1 MKSMPGDL
9 PLSASSPGLPSS
21 RPNELTQLRIT
32 GDLPSARQRLD
43 GTPTGAGQSTVTRG
57 RSRGKETETSQ
68 TRLSAMAVSLLLL
81 DETAGDLPVRD
92 SSPKRSVQDV
102 SATAHPTKAQGL
114 KTRMRASV
122 AWTRQQVSQMSQAE
136 LEDGFLRLHD
146 ENLVLKEFACK
157 QEDRIKRLGSK
168 LLRLTH
174 EQAGQQGQVVGPGAG
189 AGGIPGGAAG
199 AGMREHGPKARP
211 THTAPPRYSQHI
223 AEGAAA
229 HTEQIHVPPSPST
242 TEGTV
247 APESQLLV
255 LAELQPES
263 QRLAWG
269 REMDF
274 GEAPSQHQ
282 QALEHR
288 ATVRRNV
295 GLIRLQRLLQEQSCE
310 LAVSRGRFAELH
322 EAYESQLQQW
332 DQMSFPPAQDT
343 VTLYQALRR
352 QPPPPC
358 PWLSPSVLGPR
369 IPATG
374 GHAPLLSFFL
384 SLPHQKQEMVR
395 STSEA
400 LLGQVEELTLQLKA
414 ERQKARALESQK
426 QSISSLQGVLEEF
439 QERIR
444 HLEKERDLLKEDY
457 DALLESSLAHEQ
469 RRGDVSRLE
478 EQLSLVLAEK
488 QQLAEELAQE
498 RGSRL
503 QAGGKGRGRAPGRRG
518 GPGSWGCGPW
528 AKPQVGTRGQAVGR
542 DPGRHVTV
550 TRAGQA
556 ELQGVLMQA
565 ERDTRAH
572 EEKQQ
577 KMEQLLDLRGTRIHQ
592 LEDQLKVLAYGGQLR
607 VRPTECA
614 VAVEEEKTPL
624 LQSGESL
631 LELHVA
637 GAVLS
642 QAALQLLGEAEP
654 LTFCTYAFYDF
665 ETHCTPVVRGA
676 QPRYCF
682 TSQYV
687 VRAEPLFLQY
697 LQEAAAR
704 LNLHVATAA
713 DHRTLASCWLRFG
726 ERLGSGERVC
736 ATAVLHVH
744 TACALP
750 APPGPSGEDCGML
763 EYWMRLRP
771 KALGYFQACVPRA
784 RAAQRSRQQE
794 LEGGPELLW
803 NELQVQIRG
812 CAGLRGR
819 WLGSPPSP
827 YVMYRFFTFPDHD
840 TPIVP
845 SSSHPYF
852 GDLRTFPLRPTAQLN
867 RYLRL
872 ESLHV
877 YVFDDEDAEPGCY
890 LGKAQIPLL
899 PLARGHSITGDFVLT
914 DQARHPTGSVSL
926 SLEWKRPYLP
936 PGLAWANENQRTSPM
951 EQLLEN
957 GQAAQPS
964 QLPRGGRH
972 WAQPASRRDDLEGDT
987 DTAYNRFVSAG
998 TRSNQ
1003 DNPSWRERIPLET
1016 PAAREAQAGEEEA
1029 DHAAEDGENLARGQH
1044 LEPRSL
1050 QDTARVE
1057 ACEPALDSDA
1067 QTTDSDE
1074 IVVGT
1079 HLGSPP
1085 KAGIRIEIVS
1095 LRLHPA
1101 AEVLASEHVQQLYVE
1116 FHFPGVPLAETETP
1130 LSLRKPQSGEEIY
1143 FHFSKVILLD
1153 PEAVSTQRK
1162 RLFSMLQAEVA
1173 GQNWGLAS
1181 PLTQPCGY
1189 ERAKQSAGRAGL
1201 VPAPG
1206 QVGSTQAPRGSHRR
1220 APHWRGPRLQFVV
1233 GREPLPGTRGECE
1246 DVGFAYLDLRE
1257 ILLSGSD
1264 VLEQELEVVSPQD
1277 HSAIGRLTV
1286 SVEAAAALRDIYWE
1300 GRRKAEEEE

>member
-1 MKSMPGDL
+1 
-9 PLSASSPGLPSS
+9 
-21 RPNELTQLRIT
+21 
-32 GDLPSARQRLD
+32 
-43 GTPTGAGQSTVTRG
+43 
-57 RSRGKETETSQ
+57 
-68 TRLSAMAVSLLLL
+68 
-81 DETAGDLPVRD
+81 
-92 SSPKRSVQDV
+92 
-102 SATAHPTKAQGL
+102 
-114 KTRMRASV
+114 
-122 AWTRQQVSQMSQAE
+122 
-136 LEDGFLRLHD
+136 
-146 ENLVLKEFACK
+146 
-157 QEDRIKRLGSK
+157 
-168 LLRLTH
+168 
-174 EQAGQQGQVVGPGAG
+174 
-189 AGGIPGGAAG
+189 
-199 AGMREHGPKARP
+199 
-211 THTAPPRYSQHI
+211 
-223 AEGAAA
+223 
-229 HTEQIHVPPSPST
+229 
-242 TEGTV
+242 
-247 APESQLLV
+247 
-255 LAELQPES
+255 
-263 QRLAWG
+263 
-269 REMDF
+269 
-274 GEAPSQHQ
+274 
-282 QALEHR
+282 R

-322 EAYESQLQQW
+322 EAYESQLQ
-332 DQMSFPPAQDT
+332 
-343 VTLYQALRR
+343 
-352 QPPPPC
+352 
-358 PWLSPSVLGPR
+358 
-369 IPATG
+369 
-374 GHAPLLSFFL
+374 
-384 SLPHQKQEMVR
+384 QKQEMVR

-457 DALLESSLAHEQ
+457 DALLESSVGCQAGAGGSGRQGTGENSLAHEQ

-488 QQLAEELAQE
+488 QQLAEELAQWGRLEEQLSLVLAEKQQLAEELAQE
-498 RGSRL
+498 RGSR
-503 QAGGKGRGRAPGRRG
+503 AGGQCGGGSTPAREQGTEMAASCHGGVCIATMLGARPSGGGRRRYLHCHHAG
-518 GPGSWGCGPW
+518 GTTVWGGGGGF
-528 AKPQVGTRGQAVGR
+528 ALA
-542 DPGRHVTV
+542 HVTV

-592 LEDQLKVLAYGGQLR
+592 LEEGEAGDVCTPHRLLSSAPDQLKVLAYGGQLR

-736 ATAVLHVH
+736 ATAVLH
-744 TACALP
+744 
-750 APPGPSGEDCGML
+750 GPSGEDCGML

-964 QLPRGGRH
+964 QVQHRPGQRKRHLSAAKSDSCRAKWGMWGGSQQCGSPLSRVSPRAWRRGDRLP
-972 WAQPASRRDDLEGDT
+972 WETQPASRRDDLEGDT
-987 DTAYNRFVSAG
+987 DTAYSEAY
-998 TRSNQ
+998 TPLRSVL
-1003 DNPSWRERIPLET
+1003 DICHTLL
-1016 PAAREAQAGEEEA
+1016 PAHTGRRPQQRGRPR
-1029 DHAAEDGENLARGQH
+1029 LARRKQTMQRRMVKTWPEASTWSPDPSRTQVPANSCLHWGTSCECQPSLAHPGQARAMDGGSMGWPSVCGGRRH
-1044 LEPRSL
+1044 IQPSSPHNKQSL
-1050 QDTARVE
+1050 PAARVE

-1085 KAGIRIEIVS
+1085 KAVMPGIRIEIVS

-1173 GQNWGLAS
+1173 GQNW
-1181 PLTQPCGY
+1181 
-1189 ERAKQSAGRAGL
+1189 
-1201 VPAPG
+1201 
-1206 QVGSTQAPRGSHRR
+1206 
-1220 APHWRGPRLQFVV
+1220 LQFVV

-1264 VLEQELEVVSPQD
+1264 VLEQELEAVVSPQD

-1300 GRRKAEEEE
+1300 GRRKAEE

>member
-322 EAYESQLQQW
+322 EAYESQLQQ
-332 DQMSFPPAQDT
+332 MSFPPAQDT

-498 RGSRL
+498 RGSR
-503 QAGGKGRGRAPGRRG
+503 
-518 GPGSWGCGPW
+518 
-528 AKPQVGTRGQAVGR
+528 VGTRGQAVGR

-736 ATAVLHVH
+736 ATAVLHGKHCPSV
-744 TACALP
+744 TGPGSASPCRQQP
-750 APPGPSGEDCGML
+750 AGTSRDPQAPDCISPAGPPVTSPHGPVTVARWCGKCPSGEDCGML

-964 QLPRGGRH
+964 Q
-972 WAQPASRRDDLEGDT
+972 
-987 DTAYNRFVSAG
+987 
-998 TRSNQ
+998 
-1003 DNPSWRERIPLET
+1003 ET

-1085 KAGIRIEIVS
+1085 KAVMPPPLRHGAQKGAWLCQSPPANSLEPIPSLQCWLSNLCLTLQGIRIEIVS

-1173 GQNWGLAS
+1173 GQNW
-1181 PLTQPCGY
+1181 
-1189 ERAKQSAGRAGL
+1189 
-1201 VPAPG
+1201 
-1206 QVGSTQAPRGSHRR
+1206 
-1220 APHWRGPRLQFVV
+1220 LQFVV

>member
-1 MKSMPGDL
+1 MRFQQNWGSRRMFPQQLAAHAGSCAISL
-9 PLSASSPGLPSS
+9 PLTGLDSSWTCTVDRWEQFSWEEKPLP
-21 RPNELTQLRIT
+21 ELPRQIS
-32 GDLPSARQRLD
+32 PARL
-43 GTPTGAGQSTVTRG
+43 
-57 RSRGKETETSQ
+57 

-174 EQAGQQGQVVGPGAG
+174 ERAQGLGKPGSRARWSGRELEREASLEELQERVWDLERRNEGLRSQLLFYRQQLLLQGCRRPGPYSSIQARVDTGLRRAHTASGRVPERR
-189 AGGIPGGAAG
+189 PR
-199 AGMREHGPKARP
+199 GMREHGPKARP

-322 EAYESQLQQW
+322 EAYESQLQQ
-332 DQMSFPPAQDT
+332 
-343 VTLYQALRR
+343 
-352 QPPPPC
+352 
-358 PWLSPSVLGPR
+358 
-369 IPATG
+369 
-374 GHAPLLSFFL
+374 
-384 SLPHQKQEMVR
+384 KQEMVR

-498 RGSRL
+498 RDRIPSPARSAALQQEGERGATLADQSSGQMPEPALPQPPSLAQLPFHTEQEELPGQQSLRRRL
-503 QAGGKGRGRAPGRRG
+503 QESEVAHADTILELEK
-518 GPGSWGCGPW
+518 
-528 AKPQVGTRGQAVGR
+528 TRDMLILQHRINR
-542 DPGRHVTV
+542 DY
-550 TRAGQA
+550 QA

-736 ATAVLHVH
+736 ATAVLH
-744 TACALP
+744 
-750 APPGPSGEDCGML
+750 GPSGEDCGML

-964 QLPRGGRH
+964 Q
-972 WAQPASRRDDLEGDT
+972 
-987 DTAYNRFVSAG
+987 
-998 TRSNQ
+998 
-1003 DNPSWRERIPLET
+1003 ET

-1173 GQNWGLAS
+1173 GQNW
-1181 PLTQPCGY
+1181 
-1189 ERAKQSAGRAGL
+1189 
-1201 VPAPG
+1201 
-1206 QVGSTQAPRGSHRR
+1206 
-1220 APHWRGPRLQFVV
+1220 LQFVV
-1233 GREPLPGTRGECE
+1233 VSEPLPGTRGECE

-1264 VLEQELEVVSPQD
+1264 VLEQELEERCSPQQGVCGC
-1277 HSAIGRLTV
+1277 APPGETKPKMGV
-1286 SVEAAAALRDIYWE
+1286 P
-1300 GRRKAEEEE
+1300 

>member
-1 MKSMPGDL
+1 
-9 PLSASSPGLPSS
+9 
-21 RPNELTQLRIT
+21 
-32 GDLPSARQRLD
+32 
-43 GTPTGAGQSTVTRG
+43 
-57 RSRGKETETSQ
+57 
-68 TRLSAMAVSLLLL
+68 
-81 DETAGDLPVRD
+81 
-92 SSPKRSVQDV
+92 
-102 SATAHPTKAQGL
+102 
-114 KTRMRASV
+114 
-122 AWTRQQVSQMSQAE
+122 VSQMSQAE

-157 QEDRIKRLGSK
+157 QEDRIKRYWSMGVYLELASFTPHAPGGGWTSPDADR
-168 LLRLTH
+168 LRD
-174 EQAGQQGQVVGPGAG
+174 AQGAAAAAPGASPSPALPLCRG
-189 AGGIPGGAAG
+189 VGSQPLPSTT
-199 AGMREHGPKARP
+199 GMREHGPKARP

-242 TEGTV
+242 T
-247 APESQLLV
+247 LV

-322 EAYESQLQQW
+322 EAYESQLQ
-332 DQMSFPPAQDT
+332 
-343 VTLYQALRR
+343 
-352 QPPPPC
+352 
-358 PWLSPSVLGPR
+358 
-369 IPATG
+369 
-374 GHAPLLSFFL
+374 
-384 SLPHQKQEMVR
+384 QKQEMVR

-488 QQLAEELAQE
+488 QQLAEELAQRSSSWQRSWHRKE
-498 RGSRL
+498 VAELVGSVEGALHLHGSKGLKWQHHAMGL

-736 ATAVLHVH
+736 ATAVLH
-744 TACALP
+744 
-750 APPGPSGEDCGML
+750 GPSGEDCGML

-964 QLPRGGRH
+964 QVQHRPEEPTGQRKRHLSAAKSDSCRAKWGMWGGSQQCGSPLSRVSPRAWRRAGQ
-972 WAQPASRRDDLEGDT
+972 AASLSSGLRNPTLRSVLDICH
-987 DTAYNRFVSAG
+987 TAL
-998 TRSNQ
+998 TPPPQ
-1003 DNPSWRERIPLET
+1003 INPIAP
-1016 PAAREAQAGEEEA
+1016 P
-1029 DHAAEDGENLARGQH
+1029 
-1044 LEPRSL
+1044 
-1050 QDTARVE
+1050 RVE

-1085 KAGIRIEIVS
+1085 KASAEGIRIEIVS

-1173 GQNWGLAS
+1173 GQNW
-1181 PLTQPCGY
+1181 
-1189 ERAKQSAGRAGL
+1189 
-1201 VPAPG
+1201 
-1206 QVGSTQAPRGSHRR
+1206 
-1220 APHWRGPRLQFVV
+1220 LQFVV

-1264 VLEQELEVVSPQD
+1264 VLEQELEAVVSPQD

-1300 GRRKAEEEE
+1300 GR